1 MTIALLRFSILANVS
16 LKLNELY
23 SSVREKVFGEDYWI
37 PSDPHEVAFFPQE
50 LLTGHK
56 VLYPPH
62 DDSNSDTDGEQE
74 AGTYGKSLTPPCNHV
89 SLTVVQGT
97 LKNEPSS
104 ALHHV
109 VYTYL
114 GDEASR
120 ESLTIFRSK
129 DISEAL
135 DFCRRCEEC
144 RVLLKLLGKLHRSE
158 VAGSVV
164 LKSQDFRQEE
174 GSPKADKRHH

>member
-1 MTIALLRFSILANVS
+1 M
-16 LKLNELY
+16 
-23 SSVREKVFGEDYWI
+23 
-37 PSDPHEVAFFPQE
+37 
-50 LLTGHK
+50 
-56 VLYPPH
+56 LYPPH
-62 DDSNSDTDGEQE
+62 DHSCDDDEDGEKN
-74 AGTYGKSLTPPCNHV
+74 AKSLTPPCNHI

-114 GDEASR
+114 GEEASR

-129 DISEAL
+129 DVNEAL

-144 RVLLKLLGKLHRSE
+144 RVLLKLLGKCPRKH
-158 VAGSVV
+158 
-164 LKSQDFRQEE
+164 
-174 GSPKADKRHH
+174 SPG